1 MMDKK
6 ILIQYAI
13 WASEMNRIRI
23 SEDMELSHFM
33 LLTEILRREAENEEP
48 INVMWLQTEL
58 KMSFTKVKAVI
69 EKLELRKFIKKTASK
84 SDKRVKYLQVTP
96 SGKSFTYKIIS
107 NLNIE
112 PLN

>member
-1 MMDKK
+1 MDKR
-6 ILIQYAI
+6 ILIQYAL
-13 WASEMNRIRI
+13 WAGEMNRIRL

-33 LLTEILRREAENEEP
+33 LLTEILRRELENEES

-84 SDKRVKYLQVTP
+84 LDKRVKYLQITP
-96 SGKSFTYKIIS
+96 SGRSFTYKIIL
-107 NLNIE
+107 NLNLD

>member
-1 MMDKK
+1 MDKK
-6 ILIQYAI
+6 ILIQYAL
-13 WASEMNRIRI
+13 WAGEMNRIRL

-33 LLTEILRREAENEEP
+33 LLTEILRREAENEES

-84 SDKRVKYLQVTP
+84 LDKRVKYLQITP

-107 NLNIE
+107 NLNIG

>member
-1 MMDKK
+1 M
-6 ILIQYAI
+6 IQYAL
-13 WASEMNRIRI
+13 WANEMNRIRLL
-23 SEDMELSHFM
+23 EDMELSHFM
-33 LLTEILRREAENEEP
+33 LLTEILRREVENEES

-84 SDKRVKYLQVTP
+84 LDKRVKYLQITP
-96 SGKSFTYKIIS
+96 SGRSFTYKIIS
-107 NLNIE
+107 NLNID

>member
-1 MMDKK
+1 MTK
-6 ILIQYAI
+6 YAI
-13 WASEMNRIRI
+13 WAGKMNRIRV

-33 LLTEILRREAENEEP
+33 LLTEILRREAENEES

-69 EKLELRKFIKKTASK
+69 EKLELRKFVKKTTSK
-84 SDKRVKYLQVTP
+84 SDKRVKYLHITP
-96 SGKSFTYKIIS
+96 SGRSFTYKIIS
-107 NLNIE
+107 NLNID

>member
-1 MMDKK
+1 
-6 ILIQYAI
+6 
-13 WASEMNRIRI
+13 
-23 SEDMELSHFM
+23 M

>member
-1 MMDKK
+1 MDKK
-6 ILIQYAI
+6 ILIQYAL
-13 WASEMNRIRI
+13 WAGEMNRIRL

-33 LLTEILRREAENEEP
+33 LLTEILRREAENEES

-69 EKLELRKFIKKTASK
+69 EKLELRKFIKKTNSK
-84 SDKRVKYLQVTP
+84 LDKRVKYLNITR
-96 SGKSFTYKIIS
+96 SGRSFTYKIIS
-107 NLNIE
+107 NLNID

>member
-1 MMDKK
+1 MNKQ
-6 ILIQYAI
+6 ILIQYAL
-13 WASEMNRIRI
+13 WAREMNRIRL

-33 LLTEILRREAENEEP
+33 LLTEIIRREAENEEP

-69 EKLELRKFIKKTASK
+69 EKLELRNFIKKTASK
-84 SDKRVKYLQVTP
+84 LDKRVKYLQITP

-107 NLNIE
+107 NLTID